1 MTLPT
6 ERSRSVIE
14 AKRLLQELSARA
26 DIPED
31 VRREA
36 ERLMRHYPGSIHVS
50 LAGVA
55 WPMHFATDEAESE
68 RMPSY
73 LELLAHARG
82 EARLDVAS
90 AAAAM
95 SDDEARE
102 LVAPVTTKQV

>member
-1 MTLPT
+1 
-6 ERSRSVIE
+6 
-14 AKRLLQELSARA
+14 
-26 DIPED
+26 
-31 VRREA
+31 
-36 ERLMRHYPGSIHVS
+36 
-50 LAGVA
+50 
-55 WPMHFATDEAESE
+55 MHFATDEAESE